1 MKKKLW
7 WLLTLLLFCN
17 VGFSQNLNAIEQELQ
32 EVLNKKSDDMI
43 DISIILKSQINTKE
57 LESKAAKADNKS
69 HKREIVV
76 SELKK
81 FAAKGQADVMAILQ
95 AEEAS
100 GNVKDINALWI
111 VNAIS
116 CKTTRDVIYQLSTH
130 PDIKVI
136 SYNNEVQII
145 SEQEMKEMAEATR
158 GGYPYPHVTA
168 VKAHE
173 VWSQGYTGKNVIVAV
188 LDSGTNIYHTDI
200 KNHLWEGEENGEIVN
215 GWNFV
220 ANNSNIIDDNGHGTH
235 CAGIICADGTSGQTA
250 GVAPDALLMTVK
262 TINRAGGG
270 SVDNMIS
277 GVQFAIN
284 NGADILSI
292 SNGFKNSQL
301 SIAQKEIIRET
312 FDNVLR
318 VGVITCAAAG
328 NDGNNYGAPDNVDYP
343 AACPSPW
350 RNPDQTLEGGLSSVV
365 CVGAYDLS
373 ESSSRGPSTWQDT
386 KYNDY
391 QYSKWLHYC
400 TYSNN
405 DYGYKHYANTPF
417 YWAVRY
423 TPNMLRTYSAI
434 KTVSVYGTDANPTIS
449 IYVYQGGDNAPQTL
463 LYSEENVTL
472 AKSQWN
478 DVTLSKQVD
487 IDPSKSLWLVFK
499 GYEAAYSMN
508 SNNNIDSRYFSEDGK
523 EWNGFELEN
532 NPSNGLRMWLVRGL
546 VEDKDGNTSMIGLI
560 RPDISAPGDQVYSL
574 NHTKNDKYQIMSG
587 TSQATPCVAGVI
599 ALMLE
604 KNHSLTPAQ
613 ITEIIETTAAEKPET
628 KNNSVG
634 AGRVDAK
641 AAVEA
646 TTEGETTSYIKLHS
660 FSPDVITQGDNKQ
673 INLSFKNY
681 GKGASSANVT
691 YTISLN
697 DDPYVTLVGSNTIT
711 LGNIAAQGVKES
723 SFKINVNSQTPND
736 HSINV
741 TLTTTDGTLSLKDNF
756 TVKVVALPNIVFK
769 SCNTSNIKPEDGNV
783 NISVTMQN
791 NGTAPT
797 LNDTEITLS
806 ATTGSLDHVT
816 IIDDN
821 ATIGPLGVNETAT
834 ANFTI
839 AAKENAKDGYL
850 LDLFLETFSV
860 NNNPLSFVYE
870 FESDME
876 GWTSFDA
883 ANNDI
888 SSPWW
893 HSSET
898 LDHGKDIINSHS
910 GSGHISSET
919 LITKGMHMNYDHPID
934 NYVVSPNKVKITADS
949 KVSFY
954 ARAHRNE
961 FYPEHFGV
969 AVSETSKVAGF
980 ETIQEWTITEEQAT
994 SWVKYTVDLSQYEG
1008 KEIYV
1013 AIRHFFTE
1021 DEWGAVDNGWAVEA
1035 LNIDDIE
1042 LSNIIINYHHIPSYD
1057 DTDENY
1063 FNIAIINPIDLGAPT
1078 GLEVTNCTA
1087 ESISLKWDAL
1097 KDAQSYNVYRD
1108 GAKIANV
1115 TTNEYTD
1122 NNLTHMTE
1130 YCYTVTGINSGCEHE
1145 HSDEVC
1151 ATTLQK
1157 DYSTAIKEFTPEVVY
1172 ADGSAVNLDITFI
1185 NDGKK
1190 EHETRIEITLSSD
1203 DEYVEITTATAYN
1216 AVMSPNQEILKTFTF
1231 AVNPEAPHNHVINFI
1246 ATVKYVYSPYTSW
1259 ELPLSIVVKNDPNAP
1274 KNLTANTSENS
1285 VTLNWSPVDNAIRY
1299 NVYRNGDF
1307 IGNTAA
1313 TTYYDGG
1320 LESNTEYRYQ
1330 VSGITASGESELC
1343 KEITATTLAASS
1355 GIVLQ
1360 SFTMGAA
1367 IGQNVELTATMINKG
1382 SEATPEATTAT
1393 LSCDNQYVTIVDAT
1407 DDLGSM
1413 AAGATA
1419 TATFIIKLDA
1429 NIPSNYNLNFDVTA
1443 EYQNSNGD
1451 GIINKSYTFDND
1463 LEGWTTDI
1471 TVGNHNWYHSTL
1483 QSEHGYN
1490 KNYNTGGFIF
1500 SESYCNSTNDGFD
1513 PNHWIVMPEQIV
1525 PSNLSTFEF
1534 YACSM
1539 SNSNSYADETFGVFV
1554 STTSN
1559 TDPNAFTEVERWTL
1573 AKNSNSRKMALKS
1586 APIYDYE
1593 GQKIW
1598 VAIRHFG
1605 AGDNAALAVD
1615 NITIY
1620 NLVQSSTISTT
1631 SSFSVTANQSL
1642 NIFAGT
1648 GSWNVA
1654 SKWSKGSVPTET
1666 DDVIING
1673 NATIEDGN
1681 IVINTI
1687 TIEKGT
1693 LTINNDAALVVN
1705 SVFINTDSDAFII
1718 NDGAQVKL
1726 NNDNVAATFKMDIVN
1741 QSPIEGK
1748 EGVPGWQ
1755 FISSPFTNASVSAFT
1770 TADEYDL
1777 YKYNGG
1783 KAGDE
1788 WDNHKTETGIDANFE
1803 TEFVNGRGY
1812 LASYETATTATLSG
1826 TLNAEKTFDR
1836 TYSYTAG
1843 DENILKNFFL
1853 VGNPFPFNMD
1863 LSKFNLNNV
1872 YNGFATVDPETGAYI
1887 KHTKEEDN
1895 IIPVGDGFF
1904 IETIGEFPS
1913 VSYNAGSKSR
1923 GEKYEYINVV
1933 ASGKQGSNN
1942 VIIKLSGAEER
1953 GFSKLENLNQSIAD
1967 LYVKN
1972 NGRQYSILGYDRDV
1986 QEIELFFDAKE
1997 MGNYSIRIESECKFG
2012 AIILIDRFT
2021 GIETNMILGDEYWFT
2036 AKNNDDNNRFVI
2048 KFVERI
2054 EKSDIFAHQIG
2065 EELIIDAEGTI
2076 QIIDMMGRV
2085 VYNND
2090 VESCNNRINVS
2101 NLKGSAYI
2109 VRNIS
2114 SNEVKTQKIVIR

>member
-1 MKKKLW
+1 MKKLLLL
-7 WLLTLLLFCN
+7 LLTLCLSYN
-17 VGFSQNLNAIEQELQ
+17 YNYANNNRVIEDELQ
-32 EVLNKKSDDMI
+32 EVLNQKSDNMI
-43 DISIILKSQINTKE
+43 DISIILKSQVSTKE
-57 LESKAAKADNKS
+57 LEAKAAKTSDKS
-69 HKREIVV
+69 LKREIVV

-111 VNAIS
+111 INAVS
-116 CKTTRDVIYQLSTH
+116 CKATRDVIYQLSTH

-136 SYNNEVQII
+136 SYNNEVQVI
-145 SEQEMKEMAEATR
+145 SEQEMKEIAETTR

-168 VKAHE
+168 VNADY
-173 VWSQGYTGKNVIVAV
+173 VWSLGYTGKNVIVAV
-188 LDSGTNIYHTDI
+188 LDSGTNIYHHDI
-200 KNHLWEGEENGEIVN
+200 KNHLWEGEVDGEIVN
-215 GWNFV
+215 GWNFI
-220 ANNSNIIDDNGHGTH
+220 ANNSNIIDDLGHGTH
-235 CAGIICADGTSGQTA
+235 CAGIVCGDGTSGQTT
-250 GVAPDALLMTVK
+250 GIAPDALLMTVK

-277 GVQFAIN
+277 GVQFAID

-292 SNGFKNSQL
+292 SDGFNHNL
-301 SIAQKEIIRET
+301 ITVAQKEALRST
-312 FDNVLR
+312 FDNVLSA
-318 VGVITCAAAG
+318 GVIACAAAG
-328 NDGNNYGAPDNVDYP
+328 NDGNNYGAPINVDYP

-350 RNPDQTLEGGLSSVV
+350 QNPDQTLSGELSSVV

-373 ESSSRGPSTWQDT
+373 ESSRGPSTWQDT
-386 KYNDY
+386 EYNDY

-400 TYSNN
+400 SYSNN
-405 DYGYKHYANTPF
+405 DYGYKHFANTPF
-417 YWAVRY
+417 YWAVKY
-423 TPNMLRTYSAI
+423 TTDMLKTYSAI
-434 KTVSVYGTDANPTIS
+434 NTVSVYGTDANPNIS
-449 IYVYQGGDNAPQTL
+449 IYVYQGGDNAPETL
-463 LYSEENVTL
+463 LHSEENVTL

-478 DVTLSKQVD
+478 DVTLSEQVD
-487 IDPSKSLWLVFK
+487 IDPSKNLWLVFK

-560 RPDISAPGDQVYSL
+560 RPDISAPGNMVYSL
-574 NHTKNDKYQIMSG
+574 NHTKNDKYQMKSG

-604 KNHSLTPAQ
+604 KNHSLTPAK

-691 YTISLN
+691 CTISLN

-756 TVKVVALPNIVFK
+756 SVKVVALPNIVFK

-834 ANFTI
+834 ANFTL

-883 ANNDI
+883 ANNNIDK
-888 SSPWW
+888 PWW
-893 HSSET
+893 HSSEI
-898 LDHGKDIINSHS
+898 LDHGKEIKDSHS
-910 GSGHISSET
+910 GSGHIMSET
-919 LITKGMHMNYDHPID
+919 LITAGMHIEYDHPID
-934 NYVVSPNKVKITADS
+934 NYIVSPNKVKITANS

-954 ARAHRNE
+954 ARAQSNE
-961 FYPEHFGV
+961 LYSEHFGL

-980 ETIQEWTITEEQAT
+980 ETIQEWTITEEQGT

-1021 DEWGAVDNGWAVEA
+1021 DEWAALDNGWNVEA

-1078 GLEVTNCTA
+1078 GLEVTNCTT
-1087 ESISLKWDAL
+1087 ESISLKWNAL

-1115 TTNEYTD
+1115 TTNKYTD

-1130 YCYTVTGINSGCEHE
+1130 YCYTVTGINSGYEHE

-1190 EHETRIEITLSSD
+1190 EHETRIGITLSSD
-1203 DEYVEITTATAYN
+1203 DEYVEITTATASN

-1231 AVNPEAPHNHVINFI
+1231 AVNPETPHNHVINFI

-1259 ELPLSIVVKNDPNAP
+1259 ELPLSIVVKNDPNSP
-1274 KNLTANTSENS
+1274 KDLTANVSENS
-1285 VTLNWSPVDNAIRY
+1285 VTLNWSPVANAIRY
-1299 NVYRNGDF
+1299 NVYRNGVYV
-1307 IGNTAA
+1307 GNTSS

-1320 LESNTEYRYQ
+1320 LESDTEYRYQ

-1343 KEITATTLAASS
+1343 KEITATTLAASN

-1393 LSCDNQYVTIVDAT
+1393 LSCNDPYVTIVDAT
-1407 DDLGSM
+1407 ADLGSM

-1443 EYQNSNGD
+1443 EYIND
-1451 GIINKSYTFDND
+1451 GIAYQKHEYKFSTGFDGWGNYSWHAKEYKWEYDSSNKYVKSYSYKGGNRTPDAY
-1463 LEGWTTDI
+1463 LVSPIAI
-1471 TVGNHNWYHSTL
+1471 TVGSETTL
-1483 QSEHGYN
+1483 QFDVDPTGSYYFSEHYSVNVSEIAPDKSYGYTN
-1490 KNYNTGGFIF
+1490 GQFTEIHAETFEDSDKKTVKLNLNDYQASAGKKVYIIIRHHGCTGQDALTLDNIVIDKAIISG
-1500 SESYCNSTNDGFD
+1500 ST
-1513 PNHWIVMPEQIV
+1513 HISQT
-1525 PSNLSTFEF
+1525 STF
-1534 YACSM
+1534 
-1539 SNSNSYADETFGVFV
+1539 T
-1554 STTSN
+1554 
-1559 TDPNAFTEVERWTL
+1559 
-1573 AKNSNSRKMALKS
+1573 
-1586 APIYDYE
+1586 
-1593 GQKIW
+1593 
-1598 VAIRHFG
+1598 
-1605 AGDNAALAVD
+1605 
-1615 NITIY
+1615 
-1620 NLVQSSTISTT
+1620 
-1631 SSFSVTANQSL
+1631 VTANQSL

-1648 GSWNVA
+1648 GLWNNA
-1654 SKWSKGSVPTET
+1654 ALWSKGVVPVST
-1666 DDVIING
+1666 DDVIIEGDATIESG
-1673 NATIEDGN
+1673 NATVN
-1681 IVINTI
+1681 
-1687 TIEKGT
+1687 T
-1693 LTINNDAALVVN
+1693 LTINGGGLTIDNGAILEV
-1705 SVFINTDSDAFII
+1705 SGLFINTDADAFII
-1718 NDGAQVKL
+1718 NEGAQVIQG
-1726 NNDNVAATFKMDIVN
+1726 NDNVAATFNMNIAN
-1741 QSPIEGK
+1741 WNETSS
-1748 EGVPGWQ
+1748 WQ
-1755 FISSPFTNASVSAFT
+1755 FIASPVKNVKITDFIPETG
-1770 TADEYDL
+1770 YDL
-1777 YKYNGG
+1777 FKYDGTQSSEWVNYKGHTN
-1783 KAGDE
+1783 E
-1788 WDNHKTETGIDANFE
+1788 FEKTFQQ
-1803 TEFVNGRGY
+1803 GRAY
-1812 LASYETATTATLSG
+1812 LASYESETTATFKGILNHESSFLFSEVNTYTEG
-1826 TLNAEKTFDR
+1826 SYANFTL
-1836 TYSYTAG
+1836 
-1843 DENILKNFFL
+1843 L
-1853 VGNPFPFNMD
+1853 GNPFSFDINWSD
-1863 LSKFNLNNV
+1863 FSATNV
-1872 YNGFATVDPETGAYI
+1872 YNGIARISSDGSYDYDVNADI
-1887 KHTKEEDN
+1887 K
-1895 IIPVGDGFF
+1895 VGEGFF
-1904 IETIGEFPS
+1904 VLSTSNNPS
-1913 VSYNAGSKSR
+1913 LSYNASKGSRNANETSS
-1923 GEKYEYINVV
+1923 INVI
-1933 ASGKQGSNN
+1933 ASSKNGNDNVVINLAGYETEGFTKLDNFNNAIAEIFVSNN
-1942 VIIKLSGAEER
+1942 NKRYGIMS
-1953 GFSKLENLNQSIAD
+1953 FDENTTE
-1967 LYVKN
+1967 V
-1972 NGRQYSILGYDRDV
+1972 
-1986 QEIELFFDAKE
+1986 EIFFNAKE
-1997 MGNYSIRIESECKFG
+1997 MGSYTIAIEPNGKFQG
-2012 AIILIDRFT
+2012 VTLVDRFT
-2021 GIETNMILGDEYWFT
+2021 GVETNMLIEDYHFT
-2036 AKNNDDNNRFVI
+2036 ATSGNNTNRFVI
-2048 KFVERI
+2048 RLANGQEPTANSQFVYQ
-2054 EKSDIFAHQIG
+2054 SG
-2065 EELIIDAEGTI
+2065 EELILSVEGSV
-2076 QIIDMMGRV
+2076 QIIDVMGRV
-2085 VYNND
+2085 VYNNEVVSD
-2090 VESCNNRINVS
+2090 NNRIDVS
-2101 NLKGSAYI
+2101 SFINGTYI
-2109 VRNIS
+2109 VRVI
-2114 SNEVKTQKIVIR
+2114 NEEGVKVQKVVIY